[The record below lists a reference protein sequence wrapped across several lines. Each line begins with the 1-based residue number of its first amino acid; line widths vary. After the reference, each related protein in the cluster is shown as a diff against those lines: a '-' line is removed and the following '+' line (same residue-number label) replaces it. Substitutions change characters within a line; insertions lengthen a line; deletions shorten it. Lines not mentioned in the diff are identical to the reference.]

1 MGGNEDRR
9 STVEDFSTSP
19 RNMKDWVIGEES
31 SGRSHQG
38 HYPMKCLKSFL
49 IKISFL
55 FKPILR
61 FSTWPFLCSAPASR
75 GELGR
80 SIEPGQFYYWTW
92 MSIFDFLISYF
103 SFHGHLFQSKYQV
116 WFHIPP
122 SLERRIEA
130 HLSLNSGLKVAKVV
144 GLALWE
150 TLHQQLCDLNLY
162 FCFAFAFV
170 KIWLSMLIWWEFW

>member
-1 MGGNEDRR
+1 M
-9 STVEDFSTSP
+9 
-19 RNMKDWVIGEES
+19 
-31 SGRSHQG
+31 
-38 HYPMKCLKSFL
+38 L
-49 IKISFL
+49 
-55 FKPILR
+55 PILR
-61 FSTWPFLCSAPASR
+61 FSTWPFLCSALASR

-92 MSIFDFLISYF
+92 MSIVDFLISYF
-103 SFHGHLFQSKYQV
+103 SFHGHLFQFKYQV

-130 HLSLNSGLKVAKVV
+130 HLSLDSGLKVAKVV

-170 KIWLSMLIWWEFW
+170 KLSLLVTKSSWFVGHLSVKLGLAEPQLVLGLGRKRSSENWFGEFGRERER